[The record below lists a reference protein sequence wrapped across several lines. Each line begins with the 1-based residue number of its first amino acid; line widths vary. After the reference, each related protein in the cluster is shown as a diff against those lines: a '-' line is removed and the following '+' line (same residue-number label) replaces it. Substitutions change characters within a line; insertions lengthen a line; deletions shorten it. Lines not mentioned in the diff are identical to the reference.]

1 MFVMKKVFILFTLAI
16 ILLSTFQTS
25 GQIIDSKTAVTDVEI
40 EWSEYSEIVSYEN
53 KTYEGLELT
62 VNIKGELWNSAN
74 NVVDIPFGSSSCPD
88 FGHSETNFSLSH
100 ISLPIDQACTDDYG
114 VGTYAQGLTDVS
126 DSFSVLFLN
135 QTLDT
140 SVNGSMLVSFPMNNL
155 VSINIFTTLVTF
167 TNSQISVDY
176 ATLPTEWGAIANR
189 DSSETSDDILEL
201 GFSFLQSITIT
212 GVGFMILVIIKG
224 RGSF

>member
-1 MFVMKKVFILFTLAI
+1 MEKPFIFLALAI
-16 ILLSTFQTS
+16 TLLSTFQTS
-25 GQIIDSKTAVTDVEI
+25 GQIIDSKTAVTGVEI
-40 EWSEYSEIVSYEN
+40 EWTEYSEIVSYEN
-53 KTYEGLELT
+53 KTYEGLKLT
-62 VNIKGELWNSAN
+62 VKIKGELWNSAN
-74 NVVDIPFGSSSCPD
+74 NDVDIPFGSSSCPD

-114 VGTYAQGLTDVS
+114 VATYTQGLTNVS
-126 DSFSVLFLN
+126 DSISVLFLN

-167 TNSQISVDY
+167 TNSQVSVDY
-176 ATLPTEWGAIANR
+176 ATLPIQWGAIANS
-189 DSSETSDDILEL
+189 DSTETSDDILEL

-212 GVGFMILVIIKG
+212 GVGFMILVSLKKTHIK
-224 RGSF
+224 